1 VDVSLSRASPLAVL
15 DSPDSRDPG
24 WAALEQLC
32 ELALERLAVERV
44 VAWRYAAWSRL
55 VSPVAG
61 RRRGEIGPAAPSWWA
76 RRSIEEIEPFESCLQ
91 NREAVTVSR
100 EGLHEVAWELA
111 EDLVADSIACVPLL
125 LHGEPVGMLT
135 VEPAPADDEARD
147 VLAQITACAAPLMAW
162 QAAERGRTQAELLLE
177 VIEAAG
183 AHSGS
188 LGELLYMVC
197 TQLARGLDVNRAS
210 IFLQVGDR
218 LVPRMATFSDGRKD
232 TEAWERF
239 RRAEGI
245 PPMVE
250 AAFAS
255 CEPVRATHRD
265 DPKLGDWW
273 ARGFDVQSALAVPLA
288 TPPVGVLVID
298 SRVPRAFRGDELR
311 VITGFGSLLGE
322 LVRRAQQATEREAR
336 LTAEESVRELLKHC
350 LESPDVVDM
359 AARLAAIAREA
370 TAAEVAVVCL
380 PAGPRGLRETGRS
393 ATEAKLAEPTPGMI
407 ASPASMDPIEPT
419 AVVNSAADGAACPQ
433 LVRDLGLASGMV
445 VPLIGYEDG
454 QGVLVCGSGKP
465 HLWSERRMEL
475 ASQLGLEGGLAL
487 ETARLRELD
496 RARQVELQHRAHHDS
511 LTGLGNRSLFYER
524 TGAALACAR
533 REGRSVALVL
543 IDLDGFKDINDG
555 LGHDQGDRMLV
566 EVAKRIRSS
575 LREGEVVARL
585 GGDEFAIALTTGV
598 SEHSAMATGRRI
610 AAVLS
615 ERIQLDQIEVN
626 VGASVGIALFPD
638 HGDSTEMV
646 LRHADVAMYEAKR
659 EHSGV
664 ELYDGR
670 AGKSQTPTL
679 LMQRLRQAIA
689 ERRLVLH
696 YQPKVDLRTGR
707 VSGAEAL
714 VRWQLPDGTIVP
726 PGDFIPLAEATGL
739 IRQITPLVLG
749 DALLEC
755 RRWHDEGLD
764 LGVAVN
770 ATMPDISHPDFPRIV
785 ASALE
790 RAGIE
795 PRWLTIELTESSL
808 IRNQEQVIAV
818 LGELDRLGVTVS
830 LDDFGTGY
838 SSLSLL
844 DRLPVTELKIDGGF
858 LRERGGPVTAAIVQS
873 IVSLGHAL
881 GLRIVAEGVETAN
894 AVRDA
899 TSMGCDTAQGYYY
912 ARPLPAAEF
921 RAWVVS
927 GCQGAQAA

>member
-1 VDVSLSRASPLAVL
+1 
-15 DSPDSRDPG
+15 
-24 WAALEQLC
+24 
-32 ELALERLAVERV
+32 
-44 VAWRYAAWSRL
+44 
-55 VSPVAG
+55 VAG
-61 RRRGEIGPAAPSWWA
+61 RRRDESGTAAPSWWS

-91 NREAVTVSR
+91 AREAVTVSR
-100 EGLHEVAWELA
+100 EDLREVAWELA
-111 EDLVADSIACVPLL
+111 EDLVADSICCAPLL

-135 VEPAPADDEARD
+135 IEPAPAAAAEARD
-147 VLAQITACAAPLMAW
+147 VLAQITSCAAPLMAW
-162 QAAERGRTQAELLLE
+162 QTAERGRTQAELLLE

-197 TQLARGLDVNRAS
+197 TQLARGLDVSRAS
-210 IFLQVGDR
+210 IFLHVGDR
-218 LVPRMATFSDGRKD
+218 LVPRMATFGDGHKD
-232 TEAWERF
+232 IEAWERF
-239 RRAEGI
+239 RHAPGV

-255 CEPVRATHRD
+255 GQPVRATHCH
-265 DPKLGDWW
+265 DPKLGEWW
-273 ARGFDVQSALAVPLA
+273 AKGFGVQSALAVPLA

-298 SRVPRAFRGDELR
+298 SKVPRAFRGDELR
-311 VITGFGSLLGE
+311 VVTGFGSLLGE

-336 LTAEESVRELLKHC
+336 LTAGESVRELLKHC
-350 LESPDVVDM
+350 LESPDVADM
-359 AARLAAIAREA
+359 AARLAAIARDA
-370 TAAEVAVVCL
+370 TAAEAAVVCL
-380 PAGPRGLRETGRS
+380 PAGPHALRETGR
-393 ATEAKLAEPTPGMI
+393 AAAEANLGEPAPGTI
-407 ASPASMDPIEPT
+407 SSPASREPIGPSATVDAATEST
-419 AVVNSAADGAACPQ
+419 ACAQ
-433 LVRDLGLASGMV
+433 LVRELGLASGMV
-445 VPLIGYEDG
+445 VPLVGYEDG
-454 QGVLVCGSGKP
+454 HGVLVCGSGKP
-465 HLWSERRMEL
+465 HLWTERRVEL

-496 RARQVELQHRAHHDS
+496 RERQVELQHRAHHDS
-511 LTGLGNRSLFYER
+511 LTGLGNRRLFYER
-524 TGAALACAR
+524 TGAALAGAR
-533 REGRSVALVL
+533 REGRRVALIL

-566 EVAKRIRSS
+566 EVAKRIRSA
-575 LREGEVVARL
+575 LREGDVVARL
-585 GGDEFAIALTTGV
+585 GGDEFAVALTTGV
-598 SEHSAMATGRRI
+598 CDRSAMAAARRI

-615 ERIQLDQIEVN
+615 ERIMLDQIEVS

-646 LRHADVAMYEAKR
+646 LRHADAAMYDAKR

-664 ELYDGR
+664 ELYEGR

-696 YQPKVDLRTGR
+696 YQPKVDLRTGH

-739 IRQITPLVLG
+739 IRQITPLVIG
-749 DALLEC
+749 DALMEC
-755 RRWHDEGLD
+755 RRWHDAGLN

-770 ATMPDISHPDFPRIV
+770 ATMPDISSPEFPRMV
-785 ASALE
+785 AAALE
-790 RAGIE
+790 RAGLE
-795 PRWLTIELTESSL
+795 ARWLTVELTESSL

-818 LGELDRLGVTVS
+818 LGALDRLGVTVS

-858 LRERGGPVTAAIVQS
+858 LRERGGPVTAAIVRS

-881 GLRIVAEGVETAN
+881 GLQIVAEGVETAT
-894 AVRDA
+894 AVRNV

-912 ARPLPAAEF
+912 ARPLPGEEF

-927 GCQGAQAA
+927 HSLGAKAA